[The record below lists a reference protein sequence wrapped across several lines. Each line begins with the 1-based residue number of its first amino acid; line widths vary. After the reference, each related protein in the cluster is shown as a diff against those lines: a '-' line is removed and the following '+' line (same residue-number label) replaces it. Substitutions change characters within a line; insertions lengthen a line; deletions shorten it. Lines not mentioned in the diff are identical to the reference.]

1 MEQSTCYE
9 IELLISNNSGV
20 SKGTQISHADT
31 NPICFNEEKNRP
43 RLVSRPTDPLSVFY
57 FFVGFRWSASLC

>member
-1 MEQSTCYE
+1 MEQNTCYE
-9 IELLISNNSGV
+9 IEPLIFNNSEV